1 MLSKYRAEFEE
12 HVTAMWSSMNTL
24 REVHDRMRLVET
36 AEKLGIPVPETWLLN
51 EVPDWNRELIV
62 KSRYNILAEDYVD
75 SLAPGECVVN
85 KAVTYPEPGEEPDIE
100 TIRRKEEYTPIVQK
114 VILDVPGVEY
124 AFRALYDHGE
134 LVTMGQKRQAR
145 GETYAGGA
153 SVYRESID
161 DPRLEELGRTLLDSL
176 EWHGLASVQ
185 FLKDADTGEFRLLEV
200 NPRIWGSVVCDIRT
214 GADFPYHYWL
224 LAGDAST
231 PIEYDYEAGY
241 AIHYLFGELQYLM
254 SVLRENYPDVE
265 QPTFRATLWNV
276 VSSCYTDP
284 HFDYL
289 SLMTLDRSFTAFEP
303 HCPIGA

>member
-1 MLSKYRAEFEE
+1 MTRTENGSVLLPAKFSPSSYACLRSLSPRGVHTIVTSPHDVPAFASRYCDEAIIVPSAEEDLLAYKDALLSIAARPDVRTILPIWVTDAYVLSKYRAEFEE

-100 TIRRKEEYTPIVQK
+100 TIRTKKEHTPIVQK
-114 VILDVPGVEY
+114 VIPDVPGVEY

-185 FLKDADTGEFRLLEV
+185 V
-200 NPRIWGSVVCDIRT
+200 
-214 GADFPYHYWL
+214 
-224 LAGDAST
+224 
-231 PIEYDYEAGY
+231 
-241 AIHYLFGELQYLM
+241 
-254 SVLRENYPDVE
+254 
-265 QPTFRATLWNV
+265 
-276 VSSCYTDP
+276 
-284 HFDYL
+284 
-289 SLMTLDRSFTAFEP
+289 FERRRYR
-303 HCPIGA
+303 